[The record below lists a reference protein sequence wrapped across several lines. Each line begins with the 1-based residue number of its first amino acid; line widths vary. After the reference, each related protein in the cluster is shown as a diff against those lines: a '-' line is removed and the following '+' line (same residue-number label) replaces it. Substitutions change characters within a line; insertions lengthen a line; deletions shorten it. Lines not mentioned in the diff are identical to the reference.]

1 MVLAKNKRLEKTM
14 RLFQLINFFIG
25 RWMLA
30 KNFFIG
36 STLNYVNRKRNIDK
50 NYLDYIRLSTL
61 ELVSHEIN
69 NTGIEGNVAELGVYK
84 GKFARYINQYFP
96 DRKLYL
102 FDTFEGFDKRDIK
115 REQELHLT
123 SGEQNFSDTS
133 LQKVLGQM
141 KFPEKCIP
149 VKGYFPES
157 ASAIN
162 DQFVFVSLDAD
173 LYQPIYSG
181 LCFFY
186 PMLAKGGYIFVHDFN
201 NHNYKGVREAVKR
214 FCKEENINF
223 VPIPDSGG
231 TAIITK

>member
-1 MVLAKNKRLEKTM
+1 M
-14 RLFQLINFFIG
+14 RLLQLINFFIG
-25 RWMLA
+25 RWILA
-30 KNFFIG
+30 KKFFIG

-69 NTGIEGNVAELGVYK
+69 EAGIEGNVAELGVYK

-115 REQELHLT
+115 REQELHLA
-123 SGEQNFSDTS
+123 SGEQNFSNTS
-133 LQKVLGQM
+133 LQKVLEQM
-141 KFPEKCIP
+141 RFPEKCIP

-157 ASAIN
+157 ALEIK

-181 LCFFY
+181 LRFFY
-186 PMLAKGGYIFVHDFN
+186 PLLAKGGYIFVHDFN
-201 NHNYKGVREAVKR
+201 NINYKGVSEAVKR
-214 FCKEENINF
+214 FCKEEKIGF

-231 TAIITK
+231 TAIITR

>member
-1 MVLAKNKRLEKTM
+1 MKLL
-14 RLFQLINFFIG
+14 QLINFLAG

-36 STLNYVNRKRNIDK
+36 STLNYINRKRNIDK

-61 ELVSHEIN
+61 ELVSHEIKYA
-69 NTGIEGNVAELGVYK
+69 GIVGNVAELGVYK

-96 DRKLYL
+96 ERKLYL
-102 FDTFEGFDKRDIK
+102 FDTFEGFDRRDIK
-115 REQELHLT
+115 TEQELHLT

-133 LQKVLGQM
+133 LQKVLNQM
-141 KFPEKCIP
+141 KFPGKCIP

-157 ASAIN
+157 ASAIE
-162 DQFVFVSLDAD
+162 DKFVFVSLDAD
-173 LYQPIYSG
+173 LYHPIYSG
-181 LCFFY
+181 LRFFY

-201 NHNYKGVREAVKR
+201 NVNYKGVGEAVKR
-214 FCKEENINF
+214 FCNEESIGF
-223 VPIPDSGG
+223 VPLPDSGG

>member
-1 MVLAKNKRLEKTM
+1 M
-14 RLFQLINFFIG
+14 RLLQLINFFIG
-25 RWMLA
+25 GWMLT

-61 ELVSHEIN
+61 ELISHEIN
-69 NTGIEGNVAELGVYK
+69 KAGIEGNVAELGVYK

-96 DRKLYL
+96 ERKLYL

-115 REQELHLT
+115 REQELQLT
-123 SGEQNFSDTS
+123 SGEQIFSDTS
-133 LQKVLGQM
+133 LPKVLGQM
-141 KFPEKCIP
+141 KFPEKCIA

-173 LYQPIYSG
+173 LFQPIYSG
-181 LCFFY
+181 LRFFY
-186 PMLAKGGYIFVHDFN
+186 PLLVKGGYIFVHDFN
-201 NHNYKGVREAVKR
+201 NINYKGVSEAVKR
-214 FCKEENINF
+214 FCKEENIGF